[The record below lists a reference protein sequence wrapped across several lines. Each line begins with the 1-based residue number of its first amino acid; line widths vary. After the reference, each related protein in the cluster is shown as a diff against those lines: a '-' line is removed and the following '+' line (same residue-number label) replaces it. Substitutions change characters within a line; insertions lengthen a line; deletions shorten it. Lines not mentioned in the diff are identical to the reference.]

1 MPMKRTK
8 GAIPKAASA
17 VAALLMLA
25 ATPAFGNG
33 SSCNF
38 SAAGNAGLSFGLL
51 NPATGGTVTANATLQ
66 VGDCNGAQTML
77 VTVSSTSQTMT
88 GPAGATIA
96 YTITNGSFA
105 PGTAAGPG
113 NNAYKT
119 VTFTGTILQSAY
131 ADAVAGSYAGSV
143 TVSVSP

>member
-1 MPMKRTK
+1 
-8 GAIPKAASA
+8 
-17 VAALLMLA
+17 MLA
-25 ATPAFGNG
+25 SVPAWANGNNC
-33 SSCNF
+33 SF
-38 SAAGNAGLSFGLL
+38 SAAGNAGLIFGLL
-51 NPATGGTVTANATLQ
+51 NPLTGGTVTANATLQ
-66 VGDCNGAQTML
+66 VGECLASNTML
-77 VTVSSTSQTMT
+77 VTVSSTNQTLT

-113 NNAYKT
+113 NNTYKT

-131 ADAVAGSYAGSV
+131 IDAVAGSYAGSV